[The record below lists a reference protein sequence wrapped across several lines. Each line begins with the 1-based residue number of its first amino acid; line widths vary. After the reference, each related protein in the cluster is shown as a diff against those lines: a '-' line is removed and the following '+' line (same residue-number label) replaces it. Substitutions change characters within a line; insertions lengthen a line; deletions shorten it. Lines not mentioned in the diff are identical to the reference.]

1 MHAMATHNQR
11 TSQTWHMQFAS
22 TARCVSLV
30 RTQVER
36 VLREWGYASSGI
48 DTAVLVASE
57 LATNAVVHGH
67 LPGHLFEVGVVSADD
82 ICLIVVS
89 DSSPRPPQALEAG
102 ADDESGRG
110 LQLVRAVALRTGQR
124 PHRPLGKTVWATVH
138 MAKQQSRT
146 ASSAS
151 LHATGRGAEAGEGR
165 VS

>member
-1 MHAMATHNQR
+1 MHAMVTHNQGI
-11 TSQTWHMQFAS
+11 SQAWRMQFAS

-30 RTQVER
+30 RTQAER

-48 DTAVLVASE
+48 DAAVLVASE

-82 ICLIVVS
+82 ICLIEVS

-124 PHRPLGKTVWATVH
+124 SRQPVGKTVWATVR

-146 ASSAS
+146 AASAQLRSAS
-151 LHATGRGAEAGEGR
+151 RGAKAVEGQ
-165 VS
+165 VP